1 MATKFPKFSQALAQ
15 DPTTRRIWYGIATAH
30 DFESHDGMT
39 EENLYQKIFASHF
52 GHLAIIFLW
61 TSGNL
66 FHVAWQGN
74 FEQWIK
80 DPLNVRPIAHA
91 IWDPHF
97 GQPAVDAFTQAGAST
112 PVNIAFSGVYHWWY
126 TIGMRTNT
134 DLYTGA
140 VFLLILSAVFLF
152 AGWLHLQPKFRPSLS
167 WFKNAE
173 SRLNHHLA
181 GLFGVSSLAWTGH
194 LVHVAIP
201 NLADSMWVGITS
213 CPPRLTRLGSCLS
226 LRATGGCMP
235 RILIPLTMSSALP
248 KGQGLRS

>member
-1 MATKFPKFSQALAQ
+1 MG
-15 DPTTRRIWYGIATAH
+15 YGIATAH
-30 DFESHDGMT
+30 DLEAHDGMT

-74 FEQWIK
+74 FEKWVTN
-80 DPLNVRPIAHA
+80 PLKTRPIAHS

-97 GQPAVDAFTQAGAST
+97 GELALKAFSKGNEY

-126 TIGMRTNT
+126 TIGFRTNQE
-134 DLYTGA
+134 LYAGS
-140 VFLLILSAVFLF
+140 VGLLLFSCALLF

-167 WFKNAE
+167 WFKNNE
-173 SRLNHHLA
+173 SRLNHHLS

-194 LVHVAIP
+194 IVHVAIP
-201 NLADSMWVGITS
+201 ASRGVHVGWDNFLTTPPHPAGLAPFFNGNWTVYAENPDSAAHIYRTNFGIGHNMKEILDAPR
-213 CPPRLTRLGSCLS
+213 PPGGRLG
-226 LRATGGCMP
+226 AGHV
-235 RILIPLTMSSALP
+235 
-248 KGQGLRS
+248 GL

>member
-1 MATKFPKFSQALAQ
+1 MAPTFQGRYPSFSQGLAQ
-15 DPTTRRIWYGIATAH
+15 DPTTRRIWYSIATAH

-39 EENLYQKIFASHF
+39 EEGLYQKVFASHF
-52 GHLAIIFLW
+52 GQLAIIFLW

-74 FEQWIK
+74 FEPWVA
-80 DPLNVRPIAHA
+80 DPLHVRPIAHA

-97 GQPAVDAFTQAGAST
+97 GRPAWDAFTRGGASG
-112 PVNIAFSGVYHWWY
+112 PVNIAYSGVYQWWY
-126 TIGMRTNT
+126 TIGMRTN
-134 DLYTGA
+134 DQLYVA
-140 VFLLILSAVFLF
+140 SLFLMIVAGLFLF
-152 AGWLHLQPKFRPSLS
+152 AGWLHLQPRFRPGLA

-201 NLADSMWVGITS
+201 AARGQRVGWDNFLTT
-213 CPPRLTRLGSCLS
+213 PPHPAGLG
-226 LRATGGCMP
+226 
-235 RILIPLTMSSALP
+235 PLFAGNWGIYAQSPDTPDRKSVV
-248 KGQGLRS
+248 